1 MTVCAARTYDPEV
14 GRRAVRVLGFPLTVN
29 PGFVAFM
36 VLMFVI
42 NIGDP
47 RFALALVISFAGFTV
62 VHELGHGL
70 AARCFEAD
78 TTISLDFLVGLADVQ
93 PRRPLARWEQAVIT
107 AAGPLTAVG
116 LGVAILAAQRAP
128 ILSLTNGGD
137 GRVAAAIRWTGPV
150 LGLLNLLP
158 LAPLD
163 GGNLV
168 SLGVDRV
175 VPGRGRAVVQIWSI
189 AACLAAALVIVAH
202 PRWWLWAISVALV
215 AAWNVQ
221 GMRAQRR
228 ATRLRNKL
236 DQANVADEAH
246 AAERAG
252 WTTGEARRFPQGWSS
267 SPWLQARR
275 RLHAGDLG
283 GARSILMRSLTA
295 PSGAWTLPSGA
306 PTDELAALVD
316 LLPPDPPVERLHGAW
331 ALQSIL
337 HQLGLLRRSAD
348 YGALVHDRHQSSEV
362 AHQIARSL
370 ALLGDDD
377 GAVAWLVEAHAHTAD
392 TSLLDDDTELDSLH
406 DRADFQSLRV
416 EIAQRADRD
425 NANQS

>member
-1 MTVCAARTYDPEV
+1 MTVGTARTYDPDV

-29 PGFVAFM
+29 PGFVVFM
-36 VLMFVI
+36 AVMFVI
-42 NIGDP
+42 NIADP
-47 RFALALVISFAGFTV
+47 RFALALAVSFAGFTI

-128 ILSLTNGGD
+128 IWSLTNGGD
-137 GRVAAAIRWTGPV
+137 DRVAAAIRWTGPV

-158 LAPLD
+158 LTPLD

-175 VPGRGRAVVQIWSI
+175 VPGRGRTVVQVWSI
-189 AACLAAALVIVAH
+189 AACVVAALVIVSH

-228 ATRLRNKL
+228 AIRLRGEL
-236 DQANVADEAH
+236 HQAHVADEAR
-246 AAERAG
+246 AAERTA
-252 WTTGEARRFPQGWSS
+252 WATGEMPRFPQGWTS

-275 RLHAGDLG
+275 RLHAGDIA

-316 LLPPDPPVERLHGAW
+316 LVPPDPPVERLHGAW

-348 YGALVHDRHQSSEV
+348 YGAAVHARHGANEV
-362 AHQIARSL
+362 AHQVARSL

-377 GAVAWLVEAHAHTAD
+377 GAMAWLAEAHRD
-392 TSLLDDDTELDSLH
+392 THDTTLLDDDTELDSLR
-406 DRADFQSLRV
+406 DRPDFQGLRAT
-416 EIAQRADRD
+416 IAQRADRH
-425 NANQS
+425 NANQR